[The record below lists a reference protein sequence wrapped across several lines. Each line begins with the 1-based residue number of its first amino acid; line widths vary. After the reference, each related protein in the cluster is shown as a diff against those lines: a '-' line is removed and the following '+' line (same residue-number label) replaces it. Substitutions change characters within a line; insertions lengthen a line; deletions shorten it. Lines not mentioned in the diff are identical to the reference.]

1 MYISKKNAAKI
12 ADAFSSYGLWSDQS
26 RMAEGDKAYAFKRCA
41 QAVLVL
47 VELGIPHFLE
57 ESARETLAD
66 PYFSN
71 ADYTGRG

>member
-1 MYISKKNAAKI
+1 MYISKKNADKI
-12 ADAFSSYGLWSDQS
+12 SDAFTSYGIWSDKS
-26 RMAEGDKAYAFKRCA
+26 RMTEGDKAYAFKRCA

-47 VELGIPHFLE
+47 VGLGIPHHLE
-57 ESARETLAD
+57 DWALETLAD